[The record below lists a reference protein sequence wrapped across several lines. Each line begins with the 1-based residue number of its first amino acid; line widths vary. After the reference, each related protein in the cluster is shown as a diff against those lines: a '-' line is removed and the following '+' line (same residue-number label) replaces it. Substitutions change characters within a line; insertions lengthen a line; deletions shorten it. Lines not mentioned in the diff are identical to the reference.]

1 MGENPHYTQSWA
13 YTYDQNQQQYLVP
26 PGTQASDYSSFS
38 YAAPGSAQSYAQY
51 QTAYTYSYPTSTTPL
66 PTATYPPGV
75 TLPPSQV
82 TSNFQLNPPG
92 VTSSSSWYSAPIP
105 TTMSYQTPA
114 YNPAS
119 FDPNVY
125 YQTYGIYPATG
136 AASGT
141 YPTYSAAPLPEA
153 SNFTHNNSSFPI
165 TPLPESGTNTVNT
178 VQNNVINEGK
188 SLEVQQTTS
197 GFANLQVN
205 PSANNGI
212 NSDDQK
218 PKPLYR
224 QIKIQQNKTLIKNN
238 PLESPEPE
246 NTTTDQQSSTQ
257 KSQKQPTAPKEWPS
271 SLKDYVQRSFNEAQ
285 HNIDAVEREL
295 KIIISNKMSEGLLYE
310 TDWSKMELPQSCRS
324 SSLLRENEKRKNQS
338 PSDRYS
344 FDSDECSESQKREK
358 RAKRFQEHER
368 INRPRWEPPV
378 QQLDEI
384 DVDQTIVGTCQ
395 KLEKSYLRLTSAP
408 DPSTVRPLRILKQT
422 LEFLKAKW
430 VGDQNYTYICDQFKS
445 LRQDLTVQHIKTE
458 FTVKVYETHARIA
471 LEKSDLGEYNQCQ
484 TQLKELYRLNIP
496 GSVMEFMA
504 YRLLYFLYTRNRSDI
519 NALIAELTD
528 EMKNDEAIKHA
539 LEVRSTLATSN
550 FHKFFQLYLKAPNMG
565 AYLMDHFIERERIAA
580 LQTLCKAFRPT
591 LEMEFIR
598 TELAFNDMEECYQF
612 LSEHNSSD
620 YILADNTLDT
630 KNAQKSIEA
639 SSKKF
644 EKIDIK
650 GQI

>member
-1 MGENPHYTQSWA
+1 
-13 YTYDQNQQQYLVP
+13 
-26 PGTQASDYSSFS
+26 
-38 YAAPGSAQSYAQY
+38 
-51 QTAYTYSYPTSTTPL
+51 
-66 PTATYPPGV
+66 
-75 TLPPSQV
+75 
-82 TSNFQLNPPG
+82 
-92 VTSSSSWYSAPIP
+92 
-105 TTMSYQTPA
+105 
-114 YNPAS
+114 
-119 FDPNVY
+119 
-125 YQTYGIYPATG
+125 
-136 AASGT
+136 
-141 YPTYSAAPLPEA
+141 
-153 SNFTHNNSSFPI
+153 
-165 TPLPESGTNTVNT
+165 
-178 VQNNVINEGK
+178 
-188 SLEVQQTTS
+188 
-197 GFANLQVN
+197 
-205 PSANNGI
+205 
-212 NSDDQK
+212 
-218 PKPLYR
+218 
-224 QIKIQQNKTLIKNN
+224 
-238 PLESPEPE
+238 
-246 NTTTDQQSSTQ
+246 
-257 KSQKQPTAPKEWPS
+257 
-271 SLKDYVQRSFNEAQ
+271 
-285 HNIDAVEREL
+285 
-295 KIIISNKMSEGLLYE
+295 
-310 TDWSKMELPQSCRS
+310 
-324 SSLLRENEKRKNQS
+324 
-338 PSDRYS
+338 
-344 FDSDECSESQKREK
+344 
-358 RAKRFQEHER
+358 
-368 INRPRWEPPV
+368 
-378 QQLDEI
+378 QLDEI

-430 VGDQNYTYICDQFKS
+430 VEDQNYTYICDQFKS

-458 FTVKVYETHARIA
+458 FTV
-471 LEKSDLGEYNQCQ
+471 KSDLGEYNQCQ

-539 LEVRSTLATSN
+539 LE
-550 FHKFFQLYLKAPNMG
+550 APNMG

-630 KNAQKSIEA
+630 KSAQKSIEA

>member
-1 MGENPHYTQSWA
+1 MGENPHYTQP
-13 YTYDQNQQQYLVP
+13 YTYDQNQQQYPVP
-26 PGTQASDYSSFS
+26 PGTQASDYSSLS
-38 YAAPGSAQSYAQY
+38 YAALGSAQSYAQY
-51 QTAYTYSYPTSTTPL
+51 QTSYPYQYPTSTTAL
-66 PTATYPPGV
+66 PTATYPPAP
-75 TLPPSQV
+75 LPQV
-82 TSNFQLNPPG
+82 TSNFQPNPPG
-92 VTSSSSWYSAPIP
+92 VTSSWYSTQIP
-105 TTMSYQTPA
+105 TTTSYQTPA
-114 YNPAS
+114 YNTAP

-125 YQTYGIYPATG
+125 YQTYGFYPTTG

-141 YPTYSAAPLPEA
+141 YPTYAAVPGPEA
-153 SNFTHNNSSFPI
+153 SNLTQNNPSFPI
-165 TPLPESGTNTVNT
+165 APLPDSGTNTVNT
-178 VQNNVINEGK
+178 VQNTVINEGK
-188 SLEVQQTTS
+188 SSEVQQTTS

-205 PSANNGI
+205 PSANNGS
-212 NSDDQK
+212 NNDDQK

-224 QIKIQQNKTLIKNN
+224 QIKIQQSKTLIKNN

-246 NTTTDQQSSTQ
+246 STTTDQQSSIQ
-257 KSQKQPTAPKEWPS
+257 KSQE
-271 SLKDYVQRSFNEAQ
+271 YVQRSFNEAQ

-295 KIIISNKMSEGLLYE
+295 KIIISSKMSEGLLYE
-310 TDWSKMELPQSCRS
+310 TDWSKMELPQSCRP
-324 SSLLRENEKRKNQS
+324 SSLFRENEKRRNFLSFNQS

-378 QQLDEI
+378 Q
-384 DVDQTIVGTCQ
+384 
-395 KLEKSYLRLTSAP
+395 AP

-430 VGDQNYTYICDQFKS
+430 VEDQNYTYICDQFKS

-528 EMKNDEAIKHA
+528 EMKNDDAIKHA
-539 LEVRSTLATSN
+539 LE
-550 FHKFFQLYLKAPNMG
+550 APNMG

-580 LQTLCKAFRPT
+580 LQTLCKA
-591 LEMEFIR
+591 
-598 TELAFNDMEECYQF
+598 
-612 LSEHNSSD
+612 
-620 YILADNTLDT
+620 
-630 KNAQKSIEA
+630 
-639 SSKKF
+639 
-644 EKIDIK
+644 
-650 GQI
+650 

>member
-1 MGENPHYTQSWA
+1 MGENPHYTQSWP
-13 YTYDQNQQQYLVP
+13 YTYDQNQQQYPVP
-26 PGTQASDYSSFS
+26 PGTQASDYSSLS
-38 YAAPGSAQSYAQY
+38 YAALGSTQSYAQY
-51 QTAYTYSYPTSTTPL
+51 QTSYTYQYPTSTTAL
-66 PTATYPPGV
+66 PTATYPPAP
-75 TLPPSQV
+75 LPQV
-82 TSNFQLNPPG
+82 TSNFQPNPPG
-92 VTSSSSWYSAPIP
+92 VTSSWYSTQIP
-105 TTMSYQTPA
+105 TTTSYQTPA
-114 YNPAS
+114 YNTTP

-125 YQTYGIYPATG
+125 YQTYGFYPTTG

-141 YPTYSAAPLPEA
+141 YPTYAAAPGPEA
-153 SNFTHNNSSFPI
+153 SNLTQNNPSFPI
-165 TPLPESGTNTVNT
+165 APLPDSGTNTVNT
-178 VQNNVINEGK
+178 VQNTVINEGK
-188 SLEVQQTTS
+188 SSEVQQTTS

-205 PSANNGI
+205 PSANNGS
-212 NSDDQK
+212 NNDDQK

-224 QIKIQQNKTLIKNN
+224 QIKIQQSKTLIKNN

-246 NTTTDQQSSTQ
+246 STTTDQQCSTQ
-257 KSQKQPTAPKEWPS
+257 KSQKQSTAAKEWPL
-271 SLKDYVQRSFNEAQ
+271 SLKEYVQRSFNEAQ

-295 KIIISNKMSEGLLYE
+295 KIIISSKMSEGLLYE
-310 TDWSKMELPQSCRS
+310 TDWSKMELPQSCRPS
-324 SSLLRENEKRKNQS
+324 SFLSFNQS

-378 QQLDEI
+378 Q
-384 DVDQTIVGTCQ
+384 
-395 KLEKSYLRLTSAP
+395 AP

-430 VGDQNYTYICDQFKS
+430 VEDQNYTYICDQFKS

-496 GSVMEFMA
+496 
-504 YRLLYFLYTRNRSDI
+504 DI

-612 LSEHNSSD
+612 LSEHNSSI

-639 SSKKF
+639 CVKKF

>member
-13 YTYDQNQQQYLVP
+13 YAYDQNQQQYLVP

-38 YAAPGSAQSYAQY
+38 YAAPGSTQSYAQY
-51 QTAYTYSYPTSTTPL
+51 QTSYTYPYPTSTTAL

-75 TLPPSQV
+75 TPPPQV
-82 TSNFQLNPPG
+82 TSNFQPNPPG
-92 VTSSSSWYSAPIP
+92 VTSSSSWYSAPIS
-105 TTMSYQTPA
+105 TTMPYQTTA
-114 YNPAS
+114 YNTTS

-125 YQTYGIYPATG
+125 YQPYYPATG

-141 YPTYSAAPLPEA
+141 YPTYAAAPVLEA
-153 SNFTHNNSSFPI
+153 SNLTQNNPSFSI
-165 TPLPESGTNTVNT
+165 APLPESGTNTVNA
-178 VQNNVINEGK
+178 VQNNIVNEGK
-188 SLEVQQTTS
+188 SSEVQQTTS

-205 PSANNGI
+205 PSANNGT
-212 NSDDQK
+212 NNDDQK

-246 NTTTDQQSSTQ
+246 STTTDQQSSNQ
-257 KSQKQPTAPKEWPS
+257 KSQKQPAAAKEWPL
-271 SLKDYVQRSFNEAQ
+271 SLKEYVQRSFNEAQ

-310 TDWSKMELPQSCRS
+310 TDWSKMDLPQSCRS
-324 SSLLRENEKRKNQS
+324 SSLFRENEKRRNFLSFNQS

-422 LEFLKAKW
+422 LEFLKTKW
-430 VGDQNYTYICDQFKS
+430 VEDQNYTYICDQFKS

-496 GSVMEFMA
+496 
-504 YRLLYFLYTRNRSDI
+504 DI

-612 LSEHNSSD
+612 LNEHNSSI

-639 SSKKF
+639 CSKKF